1 MEQLAL
7 FSQTTPSRKA
17 KRQKKGTIL
26 QSPSQWNLWTE
37 QTDSDREMALFF
49 LDIRN
54 FTPLVARHQAQD
66 VVYIIKK
73 LFSTFQNIIR
83 NHHGRIIE
91 TTGDGFYA
99 AFGFNSNVKE
109 AVNEAVNS
117 GMAILKILEKLNE
130 TSLETNL
137 QQRIEVGIGVHVG
150 KVATGSL
157 QLGSKEHV
165 VVMGYPVNVA
175 SRLQAATKDLNNN
188 FIISAAAYRVLE
200 NRSANNQPIVAT
212 LKGIPEPCELHLIG
226 NAYRVAS

>member
-17 KRQKKGTIL
+17 NRQKKSTIL

-37 QTDSDREMALFF
+37 QTDSEKEMALFF

-99 AFGFNSNVKE
+99 AFGFSSNVKE

-117 GMAILKILEKLNE
+117 GMAILKILNKLNE
-130 TSLETNL
+130 TSLESNL

-188 FIISAAAYRVLE
+188 FIISSAAYRILE
-200 NRSANNQPIVAT
+200 NRSVDNRPIVTT
-212 LKGIPEPCELHLIG
+212 LRGITEPCELHLIG

>member
-7 FSQTTPSRKA
+7 FSQTTPVAKPNRRKNTSA
-17 KRQKKGTIL
+17 
-26 QSPSQWNLWTE
+26 QSPSQWNLWTQQGE
-37 QTDSDREMALFF
+37 SEKELALFF

-54 FTPLVARHQAQD
+54 FTPIVARNEAHN
-66 VVYIIKK
+66 VVYMIKK

-109 AVNEAVNS
+109 AVNEAVNA
-117 GMAILKILEKLNE
+117 GMAILRILERLNE
-130 TSLETNL
+130 TSFESNL
-137 QQRIEVGIGVHVG
+137 QQRIEVGIGVHAG

-157 QLGSKEHV
+157 QLGSKQHM

-175 SRLQAATKDLNNN
+175 SRLQAATKDMNNN
-188 FIISAAAYRVLE
+188 FIISSAAYRIVE
-200 NRSANNQPIVAT
+200 NRPANNSPVVAT
-212 LKGIPEPCELHLIG
+212 LKGITEPCELHLIG
-226 NAYRVAS
+226 TAYQLAS

>member
-17 KRQKKGTIL
+17 NRQKKSTSL

-37 QTDSDREMALFF
+37 QTDSDKEMALFF

-99 AFGFNSNVKE
+99 AFGFNSSVKD
-109 AVNEAVNS
+109 AVSEAVNS

-130 TSLETNL
+130 TSWETNL

-188 FIISAAAYRVLE
+188 FIISSAAYRILE

-212 LKGIPEPCELHLIG
+212 LKGISEPCELHLIG